1 MADLHKTA
9 MGKVIDIDQLRLVN
23 EKTIALGN
31 MNVNAKGD
39 ELGPGGKVLRTRAQ
53 VLQDYAKLNTPM
65 AGDITPDE
73 Q

>member
-1 MADLHKTA
+1 MALHKTA
-9 MGKVIDIDQLRLVN
+9 MGKTIDLDQLRLAN
-23 EKTIALGN
+23 ENTIALGN
-31 MNVNAKGD
+31 MNTNTRGD

-53 VLQDYAKLNTPM
+53 VMADYHKLNTPM

>member
-1 MADLHKTA
+1 MALHKTA
-9 MGKVIDIDQLRLVN
+9 LGKTIDLDQIRLAN
-23 EKTIALGN
+23 ENTIALGN

-39 ELGPGGKVLRTRAQ
+39 ELGAGGKVIRTRAQ
-53 VLQDYAKLNTPM
+53 VMADYHKLNTPM